1 MAKEPWSKGRVGKI
15 KNSPAVQAWKESEG
29 SVGKFVDKT
38 LDYVFPNSNVHQDTG
53 TGRSAEWNHGLHS
66 HLGKDDTC
74 ATCAIGEMQGN

>member
-1 MAKEPWSKGRVGKI
+1 MAKEPWSKGRIGKI

-29 SVGKFVDKT
+29 SIGKFVDKT
-38 LDYVFPNSNVHQDTG
+38 LDHVFPDSLTPQDTG

-66 HLGKDDTC
+66 HLGKNDTC